1 MLGSG
6 VGLFIN
12 GRVSTA
18 QVLPSMEV
26 RVGGMG
32 TIGVEEGWVVY
43 HER

>member
-1 MLGSG
+1 M
-6 VGLFIN
+6 FIT

-18 QVLPSMEV
+18 QVLPSMKV

-43 HER
+43 QER